1 MMNCAGELEE
11 WRQQR
16 GGKDGGNRRPCVI
29 TARASQERAR
39 APSGASHAGG
49 CASKR
54 ERWRGL
60 GQTVHDGEGGRRAAA
75 GSTVAD

>member
-1 MMNCAGELEE
+1 MNYAGKLEE
-11 WRQQR
+11 RRWQR
-16 GGKDGGNRRPCVI
+16 GGKDGDDQRPCVI

-49 CASKR
+49 RASKC

-60 GQTVHDGEGGRRAAA
+60 GQMVHGGEGGRLAAA